1 MCQPSVVT
9 TRPKDADGIELVLFF
24 DGHCPLCSAEMRQL
38 FELDRLK
45 RLLLVDLH
53 QVDFDQLYPHI
64 DKVQASKI
72 LQAQQKNGSML
83 YGLDANCKA
92 WELVGRKGWLRILRW
107 PFIRVIADF
116 GYLIFA
122 NNRSLISYVATGQ
135 RRCSSCELGKV
146 DL

>member
-1 MCQPSVVT
+1 MYDPSDVSACPDDT
-9 TRPKDADGIELVLFF
+9 DEIKLILFF

-45 RLLLVDLH
+45 RLLLVDIH
-53 QVDFDQLYPHI
+53 QADFDQLYPHI
-64 DKVQASKI
+64 DKVQANKI
-72 LQAQQKNGSML
+72 LQAQQTNGSML

-92 WELVGRKGWLRILRW
+92 WELVGRKRWLRILRW
-107 PFIRVIADF
+107 PFIRVIADL

-122 NNRSLISYVATGQ
+122 NNRSLISYIATGQ
-135 RRCSSCELGKV
+135 RRCSGCEMRKV